1 MDKFK
6 NIAVYG
12 GGSWGTALACQAARC
27 CENVSLFLR
36 DGDIIQEIMSN
47 RTNAKYLGSDVKLPS
62 NIVPT
67 NRLNGILDKEVIIIA
82 VPSFAFQDT
91 ISILKDS
98 GIGKDVVLLV
108 ATKGFGRN
116 PTELF
121 SDKVKAILPN
131 NPLAFIAGPNLAKE
145 VALNL
150 STSVTIA
157 SLEIDVARKLAISL
171 VSKNFQVT
179 ITDYI
184 VAIQVAGA
192 VKNIIAIQGGIYEA
206 RGYGQ
211 NAKAGLITGGI
222 QEIKILSEAI
232 DGDLGDNSILHSP
245 GILGDLV
252 LTCYAKESRNSK
264 FGYEL
269 GNHKDVE
276 KFLNENTYLVEGR
289 ESVKLVLD
297 LIRKYNLSLPIISSV
312 AKELLLL

>member
-27 CENVSLFLR
+27 CDNVAIFLR
-36 DGDIIQEIMSN
+36 DGDVIQEIMSN
-47 RTNAKYLGSDVKLPS
+47 RTNTKYLGYDIKLPN

-67 NRLNGILDKEVIIIA
+67 NRLNSILDKEVIIIA

-91 ISILKDS
+91 ISILKDT
-98 GIGKDVVLLV
+98 GIGEDVVLLV

-121 SDKVKAILPN
+121 SDKIKAILPN

-145 VALNL
+145 LALNL

-157 SLEIDVARKLAISL
+157 SLEIDVARKLAVSL
-171 VSKNFQVT
+171 VSKQFQVT

-192 VKNIIAIQGGIYEA
+192 VKNIIAIQGGIYDA

-232 DGDLGDNSILHSP
+232 DGELGDNSILHSP

-252 LTCYAKESRNSK
+252 LTCYAKESRNTR

-269 GNHKDVE
+269 GNHQDVE

-289 ESVKLVLD
+289 ESAKLVLD

-312 AKELLLL
+312 AEELALL